1 MSSIQCTSYQKGPGG
16 SDWCSIF
23 SEEKENGSGRLG
35 QTFLKTSLCVKPG
48 SLWLVTCFILVTSCI
63 KKTSYLFCE
72 LYFVFVFCLNLFV
85 VFFNLGIWNLDNW
98 IKSVFNSTEHSI
110 INNKFTT
117 VVNLLCIIINYAQ
130 YLNTGCL
137 HGNLFSR
144 KLVSDL
150 NIWS

>member
-1 MSSIQCTSYQKGPGG
+1 MYLIPKRTRRQWLVFNILRRKGK
-16 SDWCSIF
+16 WQWKTWTNIF
-23 SEEKENGSGRLG
+23 
-35 QTFLKTSLCVKPG
+35 SLCVKPG
-48 SLWLVTCFILVTSCI
+48 SLWLVTCFILVTSCK

-85 VFFNLGIWNLDNW
+85 VVFNLGIWNFDNW